1 VKTQH
6 RLRGGKL
13 ALEMQ
18 VYGGG
23 EPLLFLHGAGGLQE
37 DDPFLTRLG
46 QYFKVYAP
54 HLPGYG
60 KSTGA
65 ELIEDVIDAALMY
78 HQLMDELEIAS
89 AYILG
94 HSMGGMLACEVAA
107 LDIHRAR
114 RLMLAAPAGLWLD
127 AAPVTDIFTLDQNEL
142 AQVLFHDPD
151 SELAQKWVEIPADPE
166 VATEAYVE
174 RVRRL
179 SAAGKFLWPIPDRG
193 LAKRIY
199 RIAAPT
205 LLIWGT
211 SDRVVPPV
219 YADEFRQRI
228 RDARIVSI
236 PAAGHLPMYEQP
248 QTFIRAVTD
257 FCAA

>member
-1 VKTQH
+1 MVAASAACKRTRDARAADRGRRAGRAHGGRQRCARSAQVKTQH

-46 QYFKVYAP
+46 QHFKVYAP

-60 KSTGA
+60 NSTGA

-114 RLMLAAPAGLWLD
+114 RLMLAAPAGL
-127 AAPVTDIFTLDQNEL
+127 
-142 AQVLFHDPD
+142 
-151 SELAQKWVEIPADPE
+151 
-166 VATEAYVE
+166 
-174 RVRRL
+174 
-179 SAAGKFLWPIPDRG
+179 
-193 LAKRIY
+193 
-199 RIAAPT
+199 
-205 LLIWGT
+205 
-211 SDRVVPPV
+211 
-219 YADEFRQRI
+219 
-228 RDARIVSI
+228 
-236 PAAGHLPMYEQP
+236 
-248 QTFIRAVTD
+248 
-257 FCAA
+257 